1 MIFAVL
7 LVISLKKQRKKQKEV
22 NAVEGMKGIFC
33 VINSFPYRLYFNV
46 SIHRNYRNIFLS
58 SLGASLDEKVVPA
71 DEHTRKSTDSNYII
85 NQNYKVDLELQVSG
99 NPYYCTEIGKGVSQV
114 VESATEFPQ
123 NIEVMKTV
131 ENVYYE

>member
-1 MIFAVL
+1 M
-7 LVISLKKQRKKQKEV
+7 
-22 NAVEGMKGIFC
+22 
-33 VINSFPYRLYFNV
+33 
-46 SIHRNYRNIFLS
+46 
-58 SLGASLDEKVVPA
+58 
-71 DEHTRKSTDSNYII
+71 I